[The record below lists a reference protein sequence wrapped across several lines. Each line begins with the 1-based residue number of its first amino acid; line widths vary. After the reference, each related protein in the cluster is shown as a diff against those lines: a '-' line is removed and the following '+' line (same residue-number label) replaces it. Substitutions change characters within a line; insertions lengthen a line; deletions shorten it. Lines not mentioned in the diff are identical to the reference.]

1 MKRLSYI
8 LATVALLLG
17 VSTTA
22 TAQDAD
28 EYYPHNFISVQ
39 GGGQVTLTHYD
50 LMDLFTPQV
59 AVSFGRYFNPKV
71 GARLHLQGF
80 DTKGGFQKDRFPG
93 LTDDQD
99 YKFKAVTGDLGLLM
113 NMSNIIFGIIRAIGI
128 ILAGWGLVQVGMSF
142 QSHDPSQRSQ
152 GFLCLAG
159 GLIIVF
165 AKSILTAIAPGVFT

>member
-1 MKRLSYI
+1 MRKNNEITTLAKDKKKAI
-8 LATVALLLG
+8 LRRYLMTAITCAIVG
-17 VSTTA
+17 VFMVPVLAESEAETA
-22 TAQDAD
+22 I
-28 EYYPHNFISVQ
+28 N
-39 GGGQVTLTHYD
+39 
-50 LMDLFTPQV
+50 
-59 AVSFGRYFNPKV
+59 
-71 GARLHLQGF
+71 
-80 DTKGGFQKDRFPG
+80 
-93 LTDDQD
+93 
-99 YKFKAVTGDLGLLM
+99 

>member
-1 MKRLSYI
+1 M
-8 LATVALLLG
+8 
-17 VSTTA
+17 
-22 TAQDAD
+22 
-28 EYYPHNFISVQ
+28 NN
-39 GGGQVTLTHYD
+39 QVTALEKNKRKTVLKRY
-50 LMDLFTPQV
+50 LMI
-59 AVSFGRYFNPKV
+59 
-71 GARLHLQGF
+71 
-80 DTKGGFQKDRFPG
+80 
-93 LTDDQD
+93 
-99 YKFKAVTGDLGLLM
+99 AVTCAIVGVFMVPVLADSEAETAIN

>member
-1 MKRLSYI
+1 MRKNKEITTLAKEKKKAILKRYLMTAI
-8 LATVALLLG
+8 TCAIVGVFMVPVLAESEAE
-17 VSTTA
+17 TA
-22 TAQDAD
+22 I
-28 EYYPHNFISVQ
+28 N
-39 GGGQVTLTHYD
+39 
-50 LMDLFTPQV
+50 
-59 AVSFGRYFNPKV
+59 
-71 GARLHLQGF
+71 
-80 DTKGGFQKDRFPG
+80 
-93 LTDDQD
+93 
-99 YKFKAVTGDLGLLM
+99 

>member
-1 MKRLSYI
+1 MNNKVTVLEKNKRKTVMKRYI
-8 LATVALLLG
+8 
-17 VSTTA
+17 A
-22 TAQDAD
+22 TAITCA
-28 EYYPHNFISVQ
+28 I
-39 GGGQVTLTHYD
+39 
-50 LMDLFTPQV
+50 
-59 AVSFGRYFNPKV
+59 V
-71 GARLHLQGF
+71 GVFMVPVLAESEAE
-80 DTKGGFQKDRFPG
+80 T
-93 LTDDQD
+93 
-99 YKFKAVTGDLGLLM
+99 AIN

>member
-1 MKRLSYI
+1 MRKNKAITTLAKDKKKAILKSYLMTAI
-8 LATVALLLG
+8 TCAIVGVFMVPVLAESEAE
-17 VSTTA
+17 TA
-22 TAQDAD
+22 I
-28 EYYPHNFISVQ
+28 N
-39 GGGQVTLTHYD
+39 
-50 LMDLFTPQV
+50 
-59 AVSFGRYFNPKV
+59 
-71 GARLHLQGF
+71 
-80 DTKGGFQKDRFPG
+80 
-93 LTDDQD
+93 
-99 YKFKAVTGDLGLLM
+99 